1 MYSPPGIQAAG
12 KKKVEMGTRKLALTL
27 STDCWRKPKG
37 SLHFSISSMS
47 PDDAAFKESSMVSE
61 SSLTTFFKCCPGT
74 KRSTKVP
81 EDLNWKSL
89 CQKQ

>member
-61 SSLTTFFKCCPGT
+61 RSLTTFFRCCAGT
-74 KRSTKVP
+74 KSKAKVP
-81 EDLNWKSL
+81 EDLDEKGKR
-89 CQKQ
+89 QR